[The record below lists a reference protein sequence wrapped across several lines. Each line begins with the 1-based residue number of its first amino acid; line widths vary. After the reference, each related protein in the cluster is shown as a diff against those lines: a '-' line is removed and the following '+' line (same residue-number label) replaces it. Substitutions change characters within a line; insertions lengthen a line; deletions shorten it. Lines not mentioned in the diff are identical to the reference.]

1 MKKKKEP
8 LKYVERDV
16 SWMYFNRRI
25 LQEAQ
30 NEQIPLLERLSFLG
44 IYSNNL
50 DEFFRVRVASLN
62 RMLESSHR
70 ELKMRHR
77 EIRETLDRINELN
90 TTYAQEY
97 GKTIDHVFSLLL
109 EHNIRLLNE
118 TQLNDE
124 QREYLKQFFFTTL
137 NGYTNPIWFTEIDDI
152 GRLEDNRIYLL
163 VRRKEKAPSTDETEK
178 KNKKE
183 DNKKLKHQLA
193 IIKVPVREHGRWVKV
208 PSSDG
213 FDNIMYLDDV
223 VRFCLPLIFMGFGD
237 ADYEAYSFKFT
248 KDAEMEIDSDA
259 DYGVLQKIQRGV
271 SSRRLGDPVRLIY
284 DGNMPKDMRK
294 KLLSKMNMGELDTTL
309 PSSRYQNH
317 KDLMSFPDCGHN
329 DLKYPKWTAIMKPE
343 FLSQRSILDQIRQHD
358 LFIHVPYHSFDSY
371 IRVLNEAALRPDV
384 KTIKTTLYR
393 LAKDSKVVKA
403 LICAA
408 RNGKKVTAVVELL
421 ARFDEDSNIKWSK
434 RMQEEGI
441 NVVFGVEGL
450 KIHSKLLYIGSKNGD
465 IACIGT
471 GNFHEG
477 NARTYTDYLMMTAR
491 PQIVSEVEKVFSFI
505 DRPFSQVRFRELMV
519 SPNSMKLRLLKM
531 IDTEI
536 ANARNGREAWIKI
549 KINHITDTDMVKKL
563 YQASQ
568 AGVKISAA
576 VRGNC
581 SLVPGVKGQSENIR
595 IVGIIDRYLEHS
607 RILIFCNGGTP
618 RYFIGSADWMPRN
631 LLSRIEVYTPVY
643 YYPMQKD
650 LERTMTWPWL
660 TIPMPALST
669 ATVPTACLS
678 WPRARSPYA
687 HKKSCTKPI
696 TKNPST
702 AEPVCGRTGTT
713 AAFNLYWL

>member
-1 MKKKKEP
+1 MKKKKESP
-8 LKYVERDV
+8 KYVERDV
-16 SWMYFNRRI
+16 SWMYFNHRI

-50 DEFFRVRVASLN
+50 DEFFRVRVATLN
-62 RMLESSHR
+62 RMLESSHH
-70 ELKMRHR
+70 ELKVRRGDIRH
-77 EIRETLDRINELN
+77 TLDRINELN
-90 TTYAQEY
+90 TSYAREY
-97 GKTIDHVFSLLL
+97 GDTIDHVFDLLL
-109 EHNIRLLNE
+109 KHNIRLLKE
-118 TQLNDE
+118 TEINDE
-124 QREYLKQFFFTTL
+124 QREYLNHFFFTTL
-137 NGYTNPIWFTEIDDI
+137 NGYTNPIWFSEIDDI
-152 GRLEDNRIYLL
+152 SRLEDNRIYLF
-163 VRRKEKAPSTDETEK
+163 VRRKEKGVAQSATDK
-178 KNKKE
+178 KGSKESGKKQ
-183 DNKKLKHQLA
+183 KSQLA
-193 IIKVPVREHGRWVKV
+193 IIKVPAREHGRWVKV

-223 VRFCLPLIFMGFGD
+223 VRFCLPLIFLGFGE

-259 DYGVLQKIQRGV
+259 DYGVLQKVQRGV

-284 DGNMPKDMRK
+284 DDDMPKDMRK
-294 KLLSKMNMGELDTTL
+294 KLLAKMNMSEIDTTL

-317 KDLMSFPDCGHN
+317 KDLMSFPDCGHG
-329 DLKYPKWTAIMKPE
+329 DLRYPAWPAIMKPE

-434 RMQEEGI
+434 RMQEEGV

-477 NARTYTDYLMMTAR
+477 NARMYTDYLMMTAR

-519 SPNSMKLRLLKM
+519 SPNSMKSRLLKM

-549 KINHITDTDMVKKL
+549 KINHITDPDMVRKL

-568 AGVKISAA
+568 AGVKIQAA

-581 SLVPGVKGQSENIR
+581 SLVPGVEGQSENIR

-607 RILIFCNGGTP
+607 RILIFCNGGAP

-631 LLSRIEVYTPVY
+631 LVSRIEVYTPVY

-650 LERTMTWPWL
+650 LERTIDLAMADNTHARL
-660 TIPMPALST
+660 VSGHGTDSISLPAEGEE
-669 ATVPTACLS
+669 AI
-678 WPRARSPYA
+678 RSQEELYKA
-687 HKKSCTKPI
+687 YREEAL
-696 TKNPST
+696 PSHQ
-702 AEPVCGRTGTT
+702 AEGSV
-713 AAFNLYWL
+713 